1 MRNLQLLYSLHH
13 KYDGISAVLM
23 CQHAFHENISFVY
36 DGSVVKS
43 LNNSTGNVKELHF
56 QEGIIAMEF
65 VQLNDCLCF
74 ATSDGEIVQFNLNDE
89 SSEVV
94 GAIGDGIE
102 AMSWSPDQE
111 LVVIVTK

>member
-1 MRNLQLLYSLHH
+1 MRNLQLLYSVHH
-13 KYDGISAVLM
+13 KYDAVSPILM
-23 CQHAFHENISFVY
+23 CSHAFHDNISFVY
-36 DGSVVKS
+36 DGNAVKS
-43 LNNSTGNVKELHF
+43 LNHSSGEVKELHF

-74 ATSDGEIVQFNLNDE
+74 ATSDGEIVQFSLIDE

-94 GAIGDGIE
+94 GVIEDGIE
-102 AMSWSPDQE
+102 TMSWSPDQE